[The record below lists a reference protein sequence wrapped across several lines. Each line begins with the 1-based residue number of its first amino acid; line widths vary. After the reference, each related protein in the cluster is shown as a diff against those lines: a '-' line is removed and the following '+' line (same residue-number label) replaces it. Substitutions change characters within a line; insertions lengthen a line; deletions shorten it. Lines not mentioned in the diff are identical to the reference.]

1 MSDPNARPSLSEA
14 AMARLQAAAPTAEGT
29 APRLFTS
36 DLSVDEFLLIRD
48 AGFEPLGLV
57 MGSSVYHV
65 GLQYGG
71 WKQSME
77 LTVLTAAMYNAR
89 QLAMYRMQA
98 EADAMRADGIVGV
111 QLSIRQ
117 NEGYGDLLDF
127 VAVGT
132 AVRARDS
139 SAAWRAPSGRAF
151 TSDLSGQDFWK
162 LCQAGYVPVSFVLGT
177 CVYHIAHQS
186 IRQMMRQAGQNV
198 EMPIFTQATYD
209 AREIAMAR
217 MQAEAERDGASGVVG
232 VRVNESTHV
241 WGEHGIE
248 FLALGTSVRKV
259 NDREHAIVSPMVI
272 SLDSN

>member
-1 MSDPNARPSLSEA
+1 MSDQPAGPSLTEA
-14 AMARLQAAAPTAEGT
+14 AMARLQAAAPIPGGAG
-29 APRLFTS
+29 PRLFTS
-36 DLSVDEFLLIRD
+36 DLTVDEFLLVRD

-77 LTVLTAAMYNAR
+77 LQVLTAAMYNAR
-89 QLAMYRMQA
+89 QLAMHRMQA
-98 EADAMRADGIVGV
+98 EADAMGADGIVGV
-111 QLSIRQ
+111 QLDIRQ
-117 NEGYGDLLDF
+117 NAGYGDLLDF

-132 AVRARDS
+132 AVRARENGAS
-139 SAAWRAPSGRAF
+139 WRTPAGRAF

-162 LCQAGYVPVSFVLGT
+162 LGQAGYAPVSFVLGT

-186 IRQMMRQAGQNV
+186 IRQMMKQAGQNV
-198 EMPIFTQATYD
+198 EMPNFTQATYD

-217 MQAEAERDGASGVVG
+217 MQAEAERDQATGVVG
-232 VRVNESTHV
+232 VRVSENTQV

-248 FLALGTSVRKV
+248 FLAMGTSVRRV
-259 NDREHAIVSPMVI
+259 QEREHAITSPMVL
-272 SLDSN
+272 SLDAH

>member
-1 MSDPNARPSLSEA
+1 MSDQAPASLTQA
-14 AMARLQAAAPTAEGT
+14 AMARLQAAVPSAEG
-29 APRLFTS
+29 ARPRLFTS
-36 DLSVDEFLLIRD
+36 DLSVDEFLLVRD

-89 QLAMYRMQA
+89 QFAMYRMQA
-98 EADAMRADGIVGV
+98 EADAMSADGIVGV
-111 QLSIRQ
+111 QLAIRQ
-117 NEGYGDLLDF
+117 NAGYGDLLDF

-132 AVRARDS
+132 AVRARES
-139 SAAWRAPSGRAF
+139 GASWRTPAGRAF

-162 LCQAGYVPVSFVLGT
+162 LRQAGYVPVSFVLGT

-186 IRQMMRQAGQNV
+186 LRQTMKQAGQNV
-198 EMPIFTQATYD
+198 ELPAFTQATYD
-209 AREIAMAR
+209 AREIAMTR
-217 MQAEAERDGASGVVG
+217 MQAEAERDQAEGVVG
-232 VRVNESTHV
+232 VRVNENTHV

-248 FLALGTSVRKV
+248 FLAMGTSVRRV
-259 NDREHAIVSPMVI
+259 QDNEHAIASPMVL
-272 SLDSN
+272 SLDAH

>member
-1 MSDPNARPSLSEA
+1 MSDQPAAPSLTQA
-14 AMARLQAAAPTAEGT
+14 AMARLQAAGAGAGGAP
-29 APRLFTS
+29 PRLFTS

-48 AGFEPLGLV
+48 AGFDPIGLV

-65 GLQYGG
+65 GIQYGG

-98 EADAMRADGIVGV
+98 EADAMNADGIVGV
-111 QLSIRQ
+111 QLEIRQ
-117 NEGYGDLLDF
+117 NAGYGDLLDF

-132 AVRARDS
+132 AVRARENPT
-139 SAAWRAPSGRAF
+139 AWRTPAGRAF

-162 LCQAGYVPVSFVLGT
+162 LWQAGYVPVSFVLGT

-186 IRQMMRQAGQNV
+186 LRQMMKQMGQNV
-198 EMPIFTQATYD
+198 EMPNFTQATYD

-217 MQAEAERDGASGVVG
+217 MQAEAERDQAMGVVG
-232 VRVNESTHV
+232 VLVRENSHV

-248 FLALGTSVRKV
+248 FLATGTSVRMV
-259 NDREHAIVSPMVI
+259 QEREHAITSPMVL
-272 SLDSN
+272 SLDSR